1 MKTVLSYHH
10 ARKMSAKPDQ
20 KASGDIPESFV
31 HFMVPLCAVVTRG
44 HASMVT
50 AGGGGEG
57 ATASADTKSGG
68 GGASRQQTIELM
80 IEALVEMFESA
91 LEAGLKDF
99 ADVGDASGGDGDG
112 SGNGTLRNG
121 VKASHGSSGA
131 TKVQTNGDTGG
142 GSGAE
147 ERGEGDAKF
156 PAWVGVVYGVLV
168 PPLQGLVDHVTRVHL
183 GLEVTA
189 DVSEEENETKNS
201 LSDNDNSSSSSSKA
215 TGAVVGTVVTTDI
228 PTTETVHDNGDSGTT
243 LPPEPRGSAR
253 GGPESS
259 RREEANANDDSIEP
273 NDTDTD
279 KHQAAGEEGKRRPTT
294 EAISKSNSETAA
306 TAETA
311 VSPPSRR
318 RSSARRPSQNSRR
331 RSSANTSSHR
341 SSPRSPRSPRTARA
355 NVGRMATSA
364 HQARAALWDLLK
376 PLVSMGLV
384 GYLGADECL
393 FVWDQAVI
401 GGFGA
406 MLPRATAMLLA
417 AAKGKLE
424 ACGTFARMSEALLS
438 HARLVSVRGR
448 ERERRRMMGKCTS
461 NACRTYCTRVVGTEV
476 YK

>member
-10 ARKMSAKPDQ
+10 ARKMSSKPDQ

-31 HFMVPLCAVVTRG
+31 HFMVPLCTVVTRG
-44 HASMVT
+44 HASTVT
-50 AGGGGEG
+50 AGGGGG
-57 ATASADTKSGG
+57 AAASADTKSAG

-80 IEALVEMFESA
+80 IEGLVEMFEAA

-99 ADVGDASGGDGDG
+99 AEVGNDSGGDGG
-112 SGNGTLRNG
+112 ESGNGTLRNG
-121 VKASHGSSGA
+121 VKALRDSSDA
-131 TKVQTNGDTGG
+131 TKVPKNGGTGN
-142 GSGAE
+142 GSGVE
-147 ERGEGDAKF
+147 EMGNGDAKF

-168 PPLQGLVDHVTRVHL
+168 PRLQGLVDHVTRVHL
-183 GLEVTA
+183 GLGISA
-189 DVSEEENETKNS
+189 GASEEETETKNS
-201 LSDNDNSSSSSSKA
+201 LSDNDNGSSSSGKA
-215 TGAVVGTVVTTDI
+215 NGAVAGTLVTTDI
-228 PTTETVHDNGDSGTT
+228 PTTETAHDNDDSVST
-243 LPPEPRGSAR
+243 LPPEPRESAR

-259 RREEANANDDSIEP
+259 RREETDANDDSIEP

-279 KHQAAGEEGKRRPTT
+279 KHQAAGQEGERRPTT
-294 EAISKSNSETAA
+294 EAMSRNNSETAA
-306 TAETA
+306 TAEAA

-318 RSSARRPSQNSRR
+318 RSSARRPSQNARR
-331 RSSANTSSHR
+331 RSSANTSSRR
-341 SSPRSPRSPRTARA
+341 SSPRSPRSPRTART

-364 HQARAALWDLLK
+364 HQAQAALWDLLK

-393 FVWDQAVI
+393 FVWDQAVM

-438 HARLVSVRGR
+438 HARLVSVR
-448 ERERRRMMGKCTS
+448 ERDIERRRMMGKLTS
-461 NACRTYCTRVVGTEV
+461 NACCTYCIRVV
-476 YK
+476 